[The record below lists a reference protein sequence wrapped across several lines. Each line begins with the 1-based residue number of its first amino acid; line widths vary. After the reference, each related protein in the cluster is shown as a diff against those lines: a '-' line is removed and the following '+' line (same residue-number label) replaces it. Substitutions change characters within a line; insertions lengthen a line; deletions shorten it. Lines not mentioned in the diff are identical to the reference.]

1 MNFKPVMSSPE
12 ELAAKQPRYKLVT
25 DFMVPVNLL
34 ITFRAEQPI
43 REVIDTIID
52 EGISGGPVLDEGKK
66 LIGIISEKDC
76 LRLMV
81 DEAYHNLPSS
91 TRTVSDYMTRQVL
104 TLAPTSDVVEAANAF
119 LNSPVRRLPIVDN
132 GKLVGQVSRR
142 DILKAAQ
149 EMARTS
155 W

>member
-1 MNFKPVMSSPE
+1 MTSPE
-12 ELAAKQPRYKLVT
+12 ELAAKLPRYKSVT
-25 DFMVPVNLL
+25 EFMVPVNLL
-34 ITFRAEQPI
+34 ISFRADQPI

-52 EGISGGPVLDEGKK
+52 EGISGGPVLDEQKK

-76 LRLMV
+76 LRLLV
-81 DEAYHNLPSS
+81 DEAYHNLPAS
-91 TRTVSDYMTRQVL
+91 TRRVSDYMSRNVQTL
-104 TLAPTSDVVEAANAF
+104 TPAADVVEAANAF
-119 LNSPVRRLPIVDN
+119 LNSPVRRLPIVDQ

-149 EMARTS
+149 ELARTS

>member
-1 MNFKPVMSSPE
+1 MNSPE
-12 ELAAKQPRYKLVT
+12 ELAAKKPRYKSVT

-34 ITFRAEQPI
+34 ISFRADQPI
-43 REVIDTIID
+43 REVIDTIIE

-81 DEAYHNLPSS
+81 DEAYHNLPAS
-91 TRTVSDYMTRQVL
+91 TRKVSDYMTRQVQ
-104 TLAPTSDVVEAANAF
+104 TLAPSSDVVEAANAF

-149 EMARTS
+149 ELARTS

>member
-1 MNFKPVMSSPE
+1 MNFKPAMTSPE
-12 ELAAKQPRYKLVT
+12 ELAAKLPRYKSVT
-25 DFMVPVNLL
+25 EFMVPVNLL
-34 ITFRAEQPI
+34 ISFRADQPI

-52 EGISGGPVLDEGKK
+52 EGISGGPVLDEQKK

-76 LRLMV
+76 LRLLV
-81 DEAYHNLPSS
+81 DEAYHNLPAS
-91 TRTVSDYMTRQVL
+91 TRRVSDYMSRNVQTL
-104 TLAPTSDVVEAANAF
+104 TPAADVVEAANAF
-119 LNSPVRRLPIVDN
+119 LNSPVRRLPIVDQ

-149 EMARTS
+149 ELARTS

>member
-1 MNFKPVMSSPE
+1 MNSPE
-12 ELAAKQPRYKLVT
+12 ELAAKKPRYKSVT

-34 ITFRAEQPI
+34 ISFRADQPI
-43 REVIDTIID
+43 REVIDTIIE
-52 EGISGGPVLDEGKK
+52 EGISGGPVLDEQKK

-81 DEAYHNLPSS
+81 DEAYHNLPAS
-91 TRTVSDYMTRQVL
+91 TRKVSDYMTSKVQ
-104 TLAPTSDVVEAANAF
+104 TLSPSADVVEAAHAF

-149 EMARTS
+149 ELARTS